1 MTSPSST
8 EGGPVRLEDYIRN
21 IPDFPVPGIQFKDI
35 SPLLSDR
42 RAFPEAIR
50 RMADP
55 FRDTGVITV
64 AGIESRGFLFASAIA
79 LELDAGV
86 VMLRKPGK
94 LPYTTISQHYA
105 LEYGKDAVEAHEDA
119 VTPGDR
125 VLLVD
130 DLIAT
135 GGTLQAGMELIRK
148 LGADLVGVSLLIELT
163 ELEGMKVVGEVPCSV
178 IMRL

>member
-1 MTSPSST
+1 MSSPSST
-8 EGGPVRLEDYIRN
+8 EGGTVRLEDLIRN

-35 SPLLSDR
+35 SPLLADR
-42 RAFPEAIR
+42 EGFREAVH

-55 FRDTGVITV
+55 FREKGVTRV

-86 VMLRKPGK
+86 VMMRKPGK
-94 LPYTTISQHYA
+94 LPSTTISQHYA
-105 LEYGKDAVEAHEDA
+105 LEYGQDAVEVHEDA
-119 VTPGDR
+119 LVPGDR

-135 GGTLQAGMELIRK
+135 GGTLQAGIELVRK
-148 LGADLVGVSLLIELT
+148 LGAELVGVSVLIELA
-163 ELEGMKVVGEVPCSV
+163 ELGGREVVGEVPCSV
-178 IMRL
+178 VLRM